1 MRIALCQIPTVT
13 DDVGSNLRSVIDC
26 IDGSAD
32 MYIFPEMYLS
42 GYMCQHPDFDAVGK
56 ALETLVEIS
65 SDEGICIVVGGP
77 LQEDGRTYNCAF
89 VLTDS
94 VRTYRKIHLPDFG
107 VFSERSRFSPGSEP
121 LVFDFMGKRFGVTVC
136 YDIFFPELMK
146 HNALKGADVNICIS
160 ASPTTSRTAFER
172 VVAARAVEDTTYI
185 AFVNNIGTY
194 DGMTFFGGSRAIGP
208 TGETICMS
216 EKPGIIGFEVKDDE
230 LEQARRGRPTI
241 ADTVAEIRWTQ

>member
-13 DDVGSNLRSVIDC
+13 GDVDANLRSVIDC

-32 MYIFPEMYLS
+32 MYIFPEMYLT
-42 GYMCQHPDFDAVGK
+42 GYMCQTPNMNAVGD
-56 ALETLVEIS
+56 ALGSLLDIAS
-65 SDEGICIVVGGP
+65 NEGICIVVGGP
-77 LQEDGRTYNCAF
+77 STENGRMYNCAY
-89 VLTDS
+89 VITDS
-94 VRTYRKIHLPDFG
+94 IQKYRKIHLPDFG

-121 LVFDFMGKRFGVTVC
+121 FVFDFMGKRFGMTVC

-160 ASPTTSRTAFER
+160 ASPTSSRTAFER

-208 TGETICMS
+208 TGEVICMS
-216 EKPGIIGFEVKDDE
+216 EEPGIIGFEVDDAE
-230 LEQARRGRPTI
+230 LERARLGRPTLK
-241 ADTVAEIRWTQ
+241 DTVADVRWP

>member
-13 DDVGSNLRSVIDC
+13 GDVDSNLQSIIDC

-32 MYIFPEMYLS
+32 MYVFPEMYLT
-42 GYMCQHPDFDAVGK
+42 GYMCQTPDIGAVEK
-56 ALETLVEIS
+56 ALGSLLDIAS
-65 SDEGICIVVGGP
+65 NEGICIVVGGP
-77 LQEDGRTYNCAF
+77 AVERGRKYNCAY
-89 VLTDS
+89 VITDS
-94 VRTYRKIHLPDFG
+94 IRAYRKIHLPDFG

-121 LVFDFMGKRFGVTVC
+121 FVFDFMGKRFGVTVC

-146 HNALKGADVNICIS
+146 CNALKGADVNICIS

-216 EKPGIIGFEVKDDE
+216 EEPGIMGFDVKDAE
-230 LEQARRGRPTI
+230 LEQARLGRPTLK
-241 ADTVAEIRWTQ
+241 DTVAEVCWPR